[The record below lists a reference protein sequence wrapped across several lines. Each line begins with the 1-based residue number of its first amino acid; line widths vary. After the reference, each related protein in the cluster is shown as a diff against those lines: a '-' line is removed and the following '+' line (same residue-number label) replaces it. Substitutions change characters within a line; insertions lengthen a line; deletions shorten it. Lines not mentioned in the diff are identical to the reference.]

1 MNTPLDRRAA
11 LLLGLVAA
19 STAGCPITQQT
30 LYGGP
35 PVDQMD
41 LDGDGHFAVDDCDDQ
56 DAAVHPG
63 ADDPTT
69 DGVDQNCDGVDG
81 PTPEEGTP

>member
-1 MNTPLDRRAA
+1 MSRPIDSRAA

-41 LDGDGHFAVDDCDDQ
+41 FDGDGSFAGDDCNDQ
-56 DAAVHPG
+56 DASVHPG
-63 ADDPTT
+63 AADTT
-69 DGVDQNCDGVDG
+69 ADGVDQNCDGVDG
-81 PTPEEGTP
+81 PTPEEGPP